1 MIVNGAFER
10 LRQSGIVD
18 GPRRRIAFTGFI
30 SAARRT
36 DQVLRIGLFSKPQA
50 PFGKVQ
56 HGLAQMGLVA
66 H

>member
-50 PFGKVQ
+50 LSLPVDLIAVKNCTPQ
-56 HGLAQMGLVA
+56 S
-66 H
+66 

>member
-36 DQVLRIGLFSKPQA
+36 DQVLRIGLFSKP
-50 PFGKVQ
+50 F
-56 HGLAQMGLVA
+56 VA
-66 H
+66 LG